1 MMENLEETPRP
12 NMLSNRLNKK
22 SSRTFH
28 PAALTFSAS
37 PTEIRHENPDVQGDK
52 PVCNDAG
59 ELYLDDRA
67 K

>member
-1 MMENLEETPRP
+1 
-12 NMLSNRLNKK
+12 MLSNRLNKK